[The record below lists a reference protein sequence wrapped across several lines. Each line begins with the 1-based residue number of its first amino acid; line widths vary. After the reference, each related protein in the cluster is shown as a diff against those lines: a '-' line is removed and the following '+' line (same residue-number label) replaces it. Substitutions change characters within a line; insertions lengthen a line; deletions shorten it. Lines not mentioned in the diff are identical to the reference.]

1 MTTQYESQASTDPGS
16 RSSAELEQEV
26 RQSRAEVE
34 DTLDAIQGRLSP
46 GQLFDQVAH
55 YLRDNGGEFA
65 RNFGQI
71 LRQNPVPAALVGVGL
86 VWMMLGSR
94 GRNGGPDRDDTFDPD
109 WPEVG
114 AGHEQ
119 FGSPAG
125 AQAAEG
131 LAEAGGRAWEA
142 AKEAGGRMSRMADSA
157 RDRAASM
164 GAEISERA
172 RRTGVQARHYRG
184 RARESFF
191 HVLQRQPLVLGALGL
206 AAGAALGAALP
217 ATRREDELMGET
229 SDDLK
234 RRAWAAGR
242 EGYAKAEAAASAAY
256 TAAGQEAKEQG
267 LSPEGVASAAESV
280 RHKFASVAEA
290 AAEAAKQEVDP
301 EGGREVNPQ
310 ESQDSGWQ
318 NRPETRPQDRGVGE
332 PMP

>member
-1 MTTQYESQASTDPGS
+1 MTTQYESHASTDPGS
-16 RSSAELEQEV
+16 RSSAELEREV

-34 DTLDAIQGRLSP
+34 DTLDAIQDRLSP
-46 GQLFDQVAH
+46 GQLFDQVTQ

-71 LRQNPVPAALVGVGL
+71 VRQNPVPAALVGVGL

-94 GRNGGPDRDDTFDPD
+94 GRDGGSHTYDTFDPD

-119 FGSPAG
+119 FGSEAG
-125 AQAAEG
+125 AHAGEG
-131 LAEAGGRAWEA
+131 LAEAGDRSWRA
-142 AKEAGGRMSRMADSA
+142 AKEAGGRMSRVAGNA
-157 RDRAASM
+157 RERAANM
-164 GAEISERA
+164 GAEISQTA
-172 RRTGVQARHYRG
+172 RRTGAQARHYGG
-184 RARESFF
+184 RAREGFF

-229 SDDLK
+229 SDDIK

-242 EGYAKAEAAASAAY
+242 EGYAKAGAAASAAY
-256 TAAGQEAKEQG
+256 SAAGQEAKEQG
-267 LSPEGVASAAESV
+267 LTGEGLASAAETV

-290 AAEAAKQEVDP
+290 ATEAAKQEVDP
-301 EGGREVNPQ
+301 EGRQEANPEQPQ
-310 ESQDSGWQ
+310 EPGWQ
-318 NRPETRPQDRGVGE
+318 DGPETWPHDRGVGE